1 MTSLPTRR
9 LVPHSPEPSEIV
21 PALLKWMEAWR
32 RNLPWRLRRE
42 PYAVWVSEIML
53 QQTRA
58 ETVAPYFEHWMQRF
72 PDIETLAAATLE
84 EVLMA
89 WEGLGYYAR
98 ARSLHRAAQ
107 QVVTECE
114 GHLPPDRRQLMA
126 LPGIGRYTAGAIL
139 SLAFGL
145 PEPALDGN
153 VRRVLCR
160 LYDIEAVVGRASS
173 QELSWQIA
181 SELVAQAPTGHAGD
195 LNEALMELG
204 ALVCRP
210 GAPNCTACPVSE
222 LCIAKRHGL
231 QTKSPVKPNRRS
243 PPHFPAVAGVIRD
256 SEGRLLV
263 VQRNTG
269 GLLGGLWGFPGGLA
283 RDHDQL
289 ADSLEDA
296 VANLTGV
303 EIAVGAAIL
312 SFRHA
317 YSHFSITLHAYHCEL
332 RAGTARPLKC
342 AQVRWAHPVELDR
355 YPFPVTDR
363 KIIRALGTTGSI

>member
-1 MTSLPTRR
+1 MTSLPHRS
-9 LVPHSPEPSEIV
+9 LVPHPPEPSAIIS
-21 PALLKWMEAWR
+21 ALLKWMVAWR
-32 RNLPWRLRRE
+32 RNLPWRLRRD

-72 PDIETLAAATLE
+72 PDVESLAAASLE
-84 EVLMA
+84 EVLIA

-98 ARSLHRAAQ
+98 ARRLHRAAR
-107 QVVTECE
+107 QVVTEFE
-114 GHLPPDRRQLMA
+114 GHLPPDRQQLLA

-145 PEPALDGN
+145 PEPTLDGN
-153 VRRVLCR
+153 VTRVLVR
-160 LYDIEAVVGRASS
+160 LFDIEADVSKASS
-173 QELSWQIA
+173 QELLWKIA
-181 SELVAQAPTGHAGD
+181 SELVAQAPANHAGD
-195 LNEALMELG
+195 LNEALMERG

-210 GAPNCTACPVSE
+210 GAPHCGECPLSE
-222 LCIAKRHGL
+222 ICIAKRQGL
-231 QTKSPVKPNRRS
+231 QTKRPVKPNRRC

-256 SEGRLLV
+256 GEGRLLV
-263 VQRNTG
+263 MKRNIG

-303 EIAVGAAIL
+303 EIAVGEAFL

-332 RAGTARPLKC
+332 RSGTARPLKC
-342 AQVRWAHPVELDR
+342 AQVLWAHPVELDR

-363 KIIRALGTTGSI
+363 KIIQSLGTTGAT